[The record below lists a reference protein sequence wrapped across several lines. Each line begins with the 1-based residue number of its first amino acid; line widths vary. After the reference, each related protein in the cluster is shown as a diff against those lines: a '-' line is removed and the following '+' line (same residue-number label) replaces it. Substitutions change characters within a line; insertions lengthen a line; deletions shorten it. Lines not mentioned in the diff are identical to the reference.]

1 MTNYN
6 LEEFKA
12 CNQTESF
19 LRQYFPGGSTFWID
33 PSAQG
38 ELNFSCFP
46 NLERLAI
53 LKGNEKTTA
62 YNLADCSR
70 LTHFQFQNL
79 GELDFSQVP
88 NLTSLVISRSYYL
101 TTIKEI
107 EQLKAQLA
115 EHEQQETTSD
125 PNESLNSKI
134 QRKKAQLANVRD
146 NTRQPTKHLRKEIE
160 LLEKIQTLETQV
172 STLQTKETN
181 YQEQIL
187 QKEQAINAKQ
197 KKTTLQEQITQLA
210 EQKDTFQKSADYLR
224 STLKDTEQTLTDTKN
239 TLAQTQENVQKS
251 KEAHQQTQN
260 QKDEELTKKQEAYAK
275 LEAASVQGDA
285 FQTLQKELAQA
296 QSQVATLEEQLNAKI
311 NPALCLR
318 KNAIVPS
325 VGIKT
330 TPLPI
335 VYYFS
340 QTEKLTQKPSSQ
352 AFIAPKTIILPS
364 SLPIKPF
371 SLPATKPP
379 VINCPPA
386 RIKPLS
392 PVLPSEIMA
401 KKSQF
406 PTTMLTN
413 LPEKEPVYH
422 CPRAEFIETN
432 PDEQYRQTLLG
443 LCEDWLES
451 FNNPQQKSKIT
462 QVISLLQA
470 ENKDQPKPTEAPVD
484 YAQQNRVSKKFH
496 LRTDIANVYNAFYQ
510 AKNKQTWDL
519 AEFLQ
524 ELE

>member
-197 KKTTLQEQITQLA
+197 SQITKKTTLQEQITQLA

-296 QSQVATLEEQLNAKI
+296 QSQVATLEEQLNAK
-311 NPALCLR
+311 
-318 KNAIVPS
+318 K
-325 VGIKT
+325 
-330 TPLPI
+330 
-335 VYYFS
+335 
-340 QTEKLTQKPSSQ
+340 KLTQKPSSQ